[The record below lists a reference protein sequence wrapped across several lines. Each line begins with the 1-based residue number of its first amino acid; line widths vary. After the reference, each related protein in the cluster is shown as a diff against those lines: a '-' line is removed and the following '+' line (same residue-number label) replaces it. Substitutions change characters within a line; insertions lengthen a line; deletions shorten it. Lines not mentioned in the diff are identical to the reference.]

1 MIGDVSTSLMFIWDV
16 AKFVWIWAA
25 ARNFLHTDEKIPQK
39 YHAPLEMQNS
49 SDLAH
54 FKLKKY
60 I

>member
-1 MIGDVSTSLMFIWDV
+1 MFIWDV

-25 ARNFLHTDEKIPQK
+25 ARNFLQTDEKIPQK